1 MSEKNSIDS
10 LINVLN
16 SFRTKITR
24 IRKMCDKPS
33 DFNQNQI
40 NALLKE
46 GIFELIEI
54 KKLNEIIQ
62 LNCEGKKDECVQIK
76 DNLGKEN
83 LDMEKYKYHLDLIKN
98 DISIYSKSP
107 ELPESNKVLVDE
119 GKVNNKVEI
128 KSEVFDKILSGR
140 KRLKSQYDD
149 LVKEK
154 KENEEILKSK
164 QKYMKSIPNSIE
176 LIERETNKTKSIFD
190 DGKNKLTK

>member
-1 MSEKNSIDS
+1 MTEKNSIDS

-54 KKLNEIIQ
+54 KKLNEIVQ
-62 LNCEGKKDECVQIK
+62 LNCEGKKDECDQIK
-76 DNLGKEN
+76 DNLGKGN

-98 DISIYSKSP
+98 DILIYSKLP
-107 ELPESNKVLVDE
+107 ELPESNKVLLDE
-119 GKVNNKVEI
+119 GKVDNKVEI
-128 KSEVFDKILSGR
+128 KSEAFDKILLGR
-140 KRLKSQYDD
+140 KKLKSQYDD
-149 LVKEK
+149 LVKAK
-154 KENEEILKSK
+154 KENEEVLKNK
-164 QKYMKSIPNSIE
+164 QKYIKAIPNSIE
-176 LIERETNKTKSIFD
+176 LIEKETNKTKNIFE
-190 DGKNKLTK
+190 DGKNKLAK

>member
-1 MSEKNSIDS
+1 
-10 LINVLN
+10 
-16 SFRTKITR
+16 
-24 IRKMCDKPS
+24 MCDKPS

-54 KKLNEIIQ
+54 KKLNEIVQ
-62 LNCEGKKDECVQIK
+62 LNCEGKKDECDQIK

-83 LDMEKYKYHLDLIKN
+83 LDMKKYKYHLDLIKN
-98 DISIYSKSP
+98 DIFIYSKQP
-107 ELPESNKVLVDE
+107 ELPESNKVLLDE

-128 KSEVFDKILSGR
+128 KSEIFDKILSGR

-154 KENEEILKSK
+154 KENEEVLKSK

-176 LIERETNKTKSIFD
+176 LIEKETNKTKNIFD
-190 DGKNKLTK
+190 GGKNKSTK